1 MFVPLQRQ
9 KILKRYK
16 TAGIID
22 VQPFLYPHIS
32 KQSRATGSEGRVSSN
47 ARKV

>member
-22 VQPFLYPHIS
+22 VQPFLYPHVYTE
-32 KQSRATGSEGRVSSN
+32 RATGSEGRVSSN